1 MERPPPLSWPALDV
15 RLAVRTASV
24 AGVLALAPA
33 AQAATVSVTPQKPCY
48 RSGET
53 IGMFGSG
60 YTPGGPV
67 DITADGQSIGN
78 TPADGAG
85 NFGGRLEVAS
95 STVRVKTYTATDR
108 SNPANTASV
117 PLRVSPLSVFVSP
130 RNGAPGRRLR
140 IVARG
145 FTTGRRLYAHVV
157 RGSRRNTVAVG
168 RLRGPCRRLRTRRR
182 LFPSR
187 ARPGVYTVQFD
198 TRRRY
203 SPGTAVRVRFRVT
216 IFSIFG

>member
-1 MERPPPLSWPALDV
+1 LDA
-15 RLAVRTASV
+15 RLAARTASV

-33 AQAATVSVTPQKPCY
+33 AQAATVSVSPQKPCY
-48 RSGET
+48 RSGEV
-53 IGMFGSG
+53 IGMSGSG

-67 DITADGQSIGN
+67 DISSDGRSIGS
-78 TPADGAG
+78 TAADGAG
-85 NFGGRLEVAS
+85 NFGGTLEVAS
-95 STVRVKTYTATDR
+95 PIERIKNYAATDR
-108 SNPANTASV
+108 SNSANTASV
-117 PLRVSPLSVFVSP
+117 PLRISPFGVSVSP

-157 RGSRRNTVAVG
+157 RGRRRSNVRVG
-168 RLRGPCRRLRTRRR
+168 RLRGPCRRLRVRRR
-182 LFPSR
+182 LFPAN

-203 SPGTAVRVRFRVT
+203 SPRTPVRIRFRVT
-216 IFSIFG
+216 IFSIFGSRAGQTSISG